1 MCWYIHTYIHT
12 CIHTIRGLVFLLG
25 TKAFDKIRTD
35 TMKQRVL
42 TYERSLRP
50 RDGNDDD
57 ADICTDI
64 CRVFMSLLFGS
75 SKTKDKNEK
84 NTTTTEEWTAVH
96 VYQSIKNKNRKPCIS
111 NDPSIPFVHN
121 FVERVQVYKS
131 QIQRGWW

>member
-1 MCWYIHTYIHT
+1 MHVLIHTYIHT
-12 CIHTIRGLVFLLG
+12 YMHWFLG

-42 TYERSLRP
+42 TYERSLRT

-84 NTTTTEEWTAVH
+84 NTTTTEE
-96 VYQSIKNKNRKPCIS
+96 
-111 NDPSIPFVHN
+111 
-121 FVERVQVYKS
+121 
-131 QIQRGWW
+131 